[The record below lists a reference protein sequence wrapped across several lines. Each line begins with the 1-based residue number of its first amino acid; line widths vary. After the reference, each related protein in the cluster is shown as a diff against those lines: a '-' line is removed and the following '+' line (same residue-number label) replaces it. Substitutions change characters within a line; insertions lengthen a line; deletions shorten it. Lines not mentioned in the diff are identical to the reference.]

1 MGFFGNGAGQGSAS
15 DKDGAVPDDGAREAI
30 TAFWDWWAAEGEAQA
45 ALLFSGEG
53 TPELFESFGEVLG
66 ERVKAIGDLAVATGP
81 GRAAKHCL
89 VLTAGGD
96 PDLRPVAAAWLAAAP
111 AVDAEFEYSDHRQ
124 AHPDPVSL
132 SLRFDGGE
140 LDLVS
145 TTVVAQVE
153 GPLVHVQV
161 SHPKFAELPENDRV
175 QVAFLFLDAVLGERA
190 VEEHIGQVDVLPQ
203 HAVGVETQPLINLPA
218 VVASAA
224 G

>member
-1 MGFFGNGAGQGSAS
+1 MGFFENTAGQGSAS
-15 DKDGAVPDDGAREAI
+15 DKGGAVPDDGALAAI
-30 TAFWDWWAAEGEAQA
+30 GAFWDWWAAEGEAQA
-45 ALLFSGEG
+45 SLLFSGNG

-81 GRAAKHCL
+81 GRTAKHCL

-111 AVDAEFEYSDHRQ
+111 ASGEEFEYADHRQ

-132 SLRFDGGE
+132 SLRFEGGE

-145 TTVVAQVE
+145 TTVLAEVE
-153 GPLVHVQV
+153 GPQVHVQL

-190 VEEHIGQVDVLPQ
+190 VEESIGQVDVVPQ
-203 HAVGVETQPLINLPA
+203 HAVGTDPQPLINLPA